1 MKDKNE
7 ARDELISKFKERVDL
22 FCEALKG
29 DNNVYLSSQY
39 AMLTKYLYELVEM
52 SGQGFVKEHFEADRI
67 QVKLSDVVASLSP
80 GDKCILCVRLKDNK
94 WRASKFYGNDEE
106 LEDIL
111 IDIIGDT
118 LEELDSFNA
127 DGIDWIRD
135 ELLEQ
140 FDMK

>member
-1 MKDKNE
+1 MNE
-7 ARDELISKFKERVDL
+7 AARDELILKFKNRVDL

-29 DNNVYLSSQY
+29 NNNIYLSSQY

-52 SGQGFVKEHFEADRI
+52 SGQSFIKEHFEADRI

-80 GDKCILCVRLKDNK
+80 GDRCMLCVRMKDNK

-118 LEELDSFNA
+118 LEELDAFNS
-127 DGIDWIRD
+127 DGVDWLRD

-140 FDMK
+140 FNME

>member
-1 MKDKNE
+1 MKDKEE

-22 FCEALKG
+22 FCESLKG

-52 SGQGFVKEHFEADRI
+52 SGKGFVKEHFEADRI
-67 QVKLSDVVASLSP
+67 KVKLSDVVASLSP
-80 GDKCILCVRLKDNK
+80 GDRCMLCVRLKDNK

-111 IDIIGDT
+111 IDIVGDT
-118 LEELDSFNA
+118 LEELGLFNS
-127 DGIDWIRD
+127 DGIDWLRD

-140 FDMK
+140 FNME

>member
-1 MKDKNE
+1 MNE
-7 ARDELISKFKERVDL
+7 AVRDELISKFKDRVDL

-39 AMLTKYLYELVEM
+39 AMLMKYLFELVEM
-52 SGQGFVKEHFEADRI
+52 SGKNLIKEHFEADRI
-67 QVKLSDVVASLSP
+67 QVKLSDVVASFSP
-80 GDKCILCVRLKDNK
+80 GDRSILCVRMKDNK

-118 LEELDSFNA
+118 LEELDAFNS
-127 DGIDWIRD
+127 DGIDWLRD
-135 ELLEQ
+135 ELLKQ
-140 FDMK
+140 FNMD

>member
-1 MKDKNE
+1 MKDKAE

-67 QVKLSDVVASLSP
+67 KVKLSDVVASLSYFVHQ
-80 GDKCILCVRLKDNK
+80 LL
-94 WRASKFYGNDEE
+94 Y
-106 LEDIL
+106 
-111 IDIIGDT
+111 IIF
-118 LEELDSFNA
+118 S
-127 DGIDWIRD
+127 
-135 ELLEQ
+135 
-140 FDMK
+140 MSVYVV

>member
-7 ARDELISKFKERVDL
+7 ARDELIIEFKNRVDL

-29 DNNVYLSSQY
+29 DNNVYFSSQY
-39 AMLTKYLYELVEM
+39 AMLTKHLYELVEM

-80 GDKCILCVRLKDNK
+80 GDRCILCVRLKDNK
-94 WRASKFYGNDEE
+94 WHASKFYGNDEE

-118 LEELDSFNA
+118 LEELSSFNY
-127 DGIDWIRD
+127 DGVDWLRD
-135 ELLEQ
+135 NLLEQ
-140 FDMK
+140 FNME

>member
-1 MKDKNE
+1 MNKV
-7 ARDELISKFKERVDL
+7 ACDELISKFKDRVDL
-22 FCEALKG
+22 FCKALKG
-29 DNNVYLSSQY
+29 NNNVYLSSQY

-52 SGQGFVKEHFEADRI
+52 RGQVLIKEHFKADRI

-80 GDKCILCVRLKDNK
+80 GDRCILCVRMKDNK

-127 DGIDWIRD
+127 DGIDWLRD

-140 FDMK
+140 FNMN

>member
-67 QVKLSDVVASLSP
+67 KVKLSDVVASLSP

-111 IDIIGDT
+111 IDIIGDA
-118 LEELDSFNA
+118 LEELKIFNY
-127 DGIDWIRD
+127 DGVEWLKDI
-135 ELLEQ
+135 LLKQ
-140 FDMK
+140 FDME

>member
-1 MKDKNE
+1 MKDKE
-7 ARDELISKFKERVDL
+7 VSRDELISKFKERVEL

-52 SGQGFVKEHFEADRI
+52 SGQGFIKEHFEADRI
-67 QVKLSDVVASLSP
+67 KVKLSDVVASLSP
-80 GDKCILCVRLKDNK
+80 GDKCILCVKMTDNK

-118 LEELDSFNA
+118 LEELGSFNS
-127 DGIDWIRD
+127 DGIDWLRD
-135 ELLEQ
+135 ILLEQ
-140 FDMK
+140 FNME